1 MDEKFNKVIEK
12 FKELTKKE
20 CYRVELTDEIPDI
33 LDNKIGGKPYLPLG
47 EEYPKDNNGNYM
59 PLLLQINLADINLE
73 DYPKTGILEIFTDKD
88 VEYPCQYAIRY
99 FEDGKE
105 YQEELP
111 EIDASNY
118 IVNEPSKIE
127 LFKDNSYMPVN
138 DYRFVKTM
146 NTVTKE
152 VYGIEVKN
160 FSEIDQL
167 FGDNNWYEVYQNTIT
182 NPLISIGG
190 YAEFTQFDPREGKIY
205 DKDECIFKLDSYYGN
220 GINIGDVG
228 ILFVL
233 ISQQDIENSNFRN
246 AIVDWD
252 CS

>member
-1 MDEKFNKVIEK
+1 MDEKFNIVIEK
-12 FKELTKKE
+12 FRELTKKE
-20 CYRVELTDEIPDI
+20 CYRVELTGRIPDI
-33 LDNKIGGKPYLPLG
+33 LDNKIGGKPYLPLD

-73 DYPKTGILEIFTDKD
+73 GYPKTGILEIFTDKD

-99 FEDGKE
+99 FDTGKD
-105 YQEELP
+105 YKTELP
-111 EIDASNY
+111 EINVSNY
-118 IVNEPSKIE
+118 IINEPSKIE
-127 LFKDNSYMPVN
+127 LIKDSSYMPLN

-146 NTVTKE
+146 NKVIKE
-152 VYGIEVKN
+152 VYGKEVKN
-160 FSEIDQL
+160 FSDIDQV
-167 FGDNNWYEVYQNTIT
+167 FGDSNWYEKYQNTIT

-190 YAEFTQFDPREGKIY
+190 YAEFTQFDPREDKIH
-205 DKDECIFKLDSYYGN
+205 DKEECLFKLDSYYGR

-233 ISQQDIENSNFRN
+233 ISQKDIESSNFKN